1 MTFPDQEILKDLNPL
16 EQTLVSVILPFMKI
30 HQEPRG
36 RQKFI
41 QGNMVLVPA
50 NVCQTVTQLPRL
62 TTETATIKA
71 TLKRRLKYKHHVYCL
86 NIRPQLVIEA
96 AKLLSDSPLYKE
108 HNVDINNDWED
119 MYNET
124 SLETDTTEEDLVISE
139 QEQLNQNPKKNDI
152 ANNDQMK
159 NANYAS
165 DDEYDNTCDDIPCDS
180 DEDVCEYIDRFI
192 TCHKPEEESEISEL
206 VKFQTHKHTHT
217 CKSPR
222 KKKCRFGYPKPPLK
236 TTRILHPLSQAD
248 FSKEEILKY
257 KNLWSKISKELDSIE
272 NDDEEIETFLQ
283 RLQITESE
291 YILAIRASL
300 SAATVFLKR
309 CQRNTMKDE
318 DDDVECSNILTRYSD
333 RPKLMEKVTLAE
345 FAAYYDEP
353 PSRTINRSK

>member
-1 MTFPDQEILKDLNPL
+1 MAKRKQRKKNKSKDINELISDFNRTVYGGPKYTCTSCKKLWYKHSLSRFEVTFANNYSEKVANIIIQCPRIKSINDRIWICNTCKTYIKKGKIPPTSVMNLMTFPYQEILKDLTPL

-41 QGNMVLVPA
+41 QGNMVLVPG
-50 NVCQTVTQLPRL
+50 NVCQIVTQLPRL

-152 ANNDQMK
+152 SNNDQMK

-165 DDEYDNTCDDIPCDS
+165 DDEDD
-180 DEDVCEYIDRFI
+180 
-192 TCHKPEEESEISEL
+192 K
-206 VKFQTHKHTHT
+206 
-217 CKSPR
+217 
-222 KKKCRFGYPKPPLK
+222 
-236 TTRILHPLSQAD
+236 
-248 FSKEEILKY
+248 
-257 KNLWSKISKELDSIE
+257 WS
-272 NDDEEIETFLQ
+272 
-283 RLQITESE
+283 
-291 YILAIRASL
+291 
-300 SAATVFLKR
+300 
-309 CQRNTMKDE
+309 
-318 DDDVECSNILTRYSD
+318 
-333 RPKLMEKVTLAE
+333 
-345 FAAYYDEP
+345 
-353 PSRTINRSK
+353 